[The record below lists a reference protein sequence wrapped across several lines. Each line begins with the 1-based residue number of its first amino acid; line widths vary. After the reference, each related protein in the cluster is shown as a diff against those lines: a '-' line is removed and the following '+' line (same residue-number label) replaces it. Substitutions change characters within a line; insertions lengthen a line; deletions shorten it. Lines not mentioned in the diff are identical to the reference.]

1 MYKRQSYERPDIDAI
16 NQKIN
21 DLLAKVVL
29 EGNQE
34 EILKGYDEILNDL
47 KEVDQ
52 MESLASIKN
61 NIDLSDSYYEEEYQ
75 FLTSAFVKLDNRMN
89 ELTAVSYTHLRKNRI
104 KSF

>member
-1 MYKRQSYERPDIDAI
+1 M
-16 NQKIN
+16 
-21 DLLAKVVL
+21 L

-89 ELTAVSYTHLRKNRI
+89 ELTEAILTTSYKDAFVKKMGEDETQFSRN
-104 KSF
+104 